1 MFWIWFDYR
10 GRLIAQR
17 SPRPW
22 PSYMEEGSRASSGL
36 KAPAEFSQHKS
47 HGSSEKLNAKGNEI
61 EDPERRYQS
70 IVPKE
75 LETKARISWK
85 SLAKTYAGGSRK
97 SPADT
102 GSTIMTNAE
111 L

>member
-1 MFWIWFDYR
+1 MFWIWFEYR
-10 GRLIAQR
+10 CRLIAKR

-61 EDPERRYQS
+61 EDPERRYQKHCAKGARNQGENLVEVACEKVS
-70 IVPKE
+70 AGRGSHSPILVP
-75 LETKARISWK
+75 R
-85 SLAKTYAGGSRK
+85 
-97 SPADT
+97 
-102 GSTIMTNAE
+102 
-111 L
+111 